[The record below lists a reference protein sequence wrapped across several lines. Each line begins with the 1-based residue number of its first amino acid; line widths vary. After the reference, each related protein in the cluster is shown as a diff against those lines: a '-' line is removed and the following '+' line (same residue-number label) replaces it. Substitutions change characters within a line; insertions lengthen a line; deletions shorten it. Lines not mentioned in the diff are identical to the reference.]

1 MGFCCNDVFSDR
13 DVGQRPRFVD
23 IDWLVF
29 PMLCWRR
36 RWVRRRWGYDRCST
50 LLLCISR
57 ALDGSSAGSS
67 SLYRRACSV
76 SFFALV
82 SVFFLVPFPLPDVHL
97 CDTLFLE
104 ADRTVTVNRTGIA
117 VPTAP
122 LFWDLS
128 LDNIEA
134 CCMAPT
140 RADVAGNAEAIVEEK
155 ATYATDS
162 VCVWKRR
169 AS

>member
-1 MGFCCNDVFSDR
+1 
-13 DVGQRPRFVD
+13 
-23 IDWLVF
+23 
-29 PMLCWRR
+29 
-36 RWVRRRWGYDRCST
+36 
-50 LLLCISR
+50 
-57 ALDGSSAGSS
+57 
-67 SLYRRACSV
+67 
-76 SFFALV
+76 
-82 SVFFLVPFPLPDVHL
+82 
-97 CDTLFLE
+97 LFLE

-122 LFWDLS
+122 LFWDFP

-155 ATYATDS
+155 PTYAADS

>member
-23 IDWLVF
+23 VDWLVF
-29 PMLCWRR
+29 PKLCRR
-36 RWVRRRWGYDRCST
+36 RWRVRRRRGYDRCST
-50 LLLCISR
+50 FLLCVSR
-57 ALDGSSAGSS
+57 ALDGSSTGSS

-82 SVFFLVPFPLPDVHL
+82 SIFFLVSFPLPDVHI
-97 CDTLFLE
+97 CDTLLLE
-104 ADRTVTVNRTGIA
+104 ADCTFTVNRTGIA

-134 CCMAPT
+134 CCVTPT
-140 RADVAGNAEAIVEEK
+140 RADVACNAEAIIKEK
-155 ATYATDS
+155 ATYAADC